1 MSCRHLLIIYE
12 SAVHFP
18 DDASLALRYNP
29 WMLKKTPLNAWHAKH
44 QAKLVDFAGWEM
56 PLNYGSQIEEHHA
69 VREGVGIFDVS
80 HMGVVD
86 LEGEDATY
94 YLRHLLANDVAKL
107 TDGQALYS
115 CMLNEQGGIKD
126 DLIVYR
132 FSPTHYRIVVNASM
146 RESDVAWMKE
156 QAERYDVWIELLPDF
171 CIFAVQGPKA
181 FAVIQDVLGQAVA
194 NQLTNKKPF
203 HFISHEELT
212 IARTGYT
219 GEEGVEIL
227 VPSKKAEKLWI
238 NLIKAGA
245 KPCGLGARDTLRL
258 EAGLNLY
265 GTDMDETVSPLVSNL
280 AWTVSFKDPERNF
293 IGKAALQ
300 AELKNGV
307 QQQLIGLV
315 LDEKGVLRNHQDVFY
330 KGEKIGGITSGGF
343 SPTLKQAIAFARL
356 PKHYTHELSVERRG
370 QFLPVTLV
378 NLPFVRLGK
387 NVMKKILPS
396 P

>member
-1 MSCRHLLIIYE
+1 
-12 SAVHFP
+12 
-18 DDASLALRYNP
+18 
-29 WMLKKTPLNAWHAKH
+29 MLKKTPLNSWHAKH
-44 QAKLVDFAGWEM
+44 KAKLVDFAGWEM
-56 PLNYGSQIEEHHA
+56 PLNYGSQIEEHNA
-69 VREGVGIFDVS
+69 VREAVGIFDVS

-107 TDGQALYS
+107 ADGQALYS
-115 CMLNEQGGIKD
+115 CMLNEKGGIKD

-132 FSPTHYRIVVNASM
+132 FSQTHYRIVVNASM

-181 FAVIQDVLGQAVA
+181 FSLIHEVLGAAVA
-194 NQLTNKKPF
+194 DELLAKKPF
-203 HFISHEELT
+203 HFVVHDDSL

-219 GEEGVEIL
+219 GEDGVEIL

-265 GTDMDETVSPLVSNL
+265 GTDMDEAVSPLVSNL
-280 AWTVSFKDPERNF
+280 AWTVSFKDPERDF

-315 LDEKGVLRNHQDVFY
+315 LDDKGVLRNHQDVFC
-330 KGEKIGGITSGGF
+330 KGEKIGEITSGGF

-387 NVMKKILPS
+387 NVMKKMNQES
-396 P
+396 DS

>member
-1 MSCRHLLIIYE
+1 
-12 SAVHFP
+12 
-18 DDASLALRYNP
+18 
-29 WMLKKTPLNAWHAKH
+29 MLKKTLLNSWHAKH
-44 QAKLVDFAGWEM
+44 KAKLVDFAGWEM
-56 PLNYGSQIEEHHA
+56 PLNYGSQIEEHNA
-69 VREGVGIFDVS
+69 VREHVGIFDVS

-86 LEGEDATY
+86 IEGEDATY

-107 TDGQALYS
+107 SDGQALYS

-132 FSPTHYRIVVNASM
+132 FSSTHYRIVVNASM

-171 CIFAVQGPKA
+171 CIFAVQGPSA
-181 FAVIQDVLGQAVA
+181 FTVIQNVLGRAVA
-194 NQLTNKKPF
+194 DDLRAKPPF
-203 HFISHEELT
+203 QFILHDGSV

-219 GEEGVEIL
+219 GEEGVEIV
-227 VPSKKAEKLWI
+227 VPSKKAEKLWV
-238 NLIKAGA
+238 NLVKAGV

-265 GTDMDETVSPLVSNL
+265 GIDMDESVSPLVSNL

-300 AELKNGV
+300 AQLKNGV
-307 QQQLIGLV
+307 SQQLVGLV
-315 LDEKGVLRNHQDVFY
+315 LDDKGVLRNHQDVFC
-330 KGEKIGGITSGGF
+330 KAEKMGEITSGGF

-356 PKHYTHELSVERRG
+356 PKQYTQDLTVERRG
-370 QFLPVTLV
+370 QFLPVTV
-378 NLPFVRLGK
+378 VHLPFVRLGK
-387 NVMKKILPS
+387 NVIKKIS
-396 P
+396 SSS